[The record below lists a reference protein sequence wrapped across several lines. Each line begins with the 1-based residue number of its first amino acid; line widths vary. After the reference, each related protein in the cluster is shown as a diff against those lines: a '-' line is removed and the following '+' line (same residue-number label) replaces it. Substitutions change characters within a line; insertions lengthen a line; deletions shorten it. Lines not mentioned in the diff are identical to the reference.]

1 MWPSPPKKAIK
12 KRHEVRKAT
21 EENKKTQRRKIRKQ
35 QQQTSKI
42 KNYREGRTKKVGK
55 GKGNQE
61 RNETTQ
67 E

>member
-35 QQQTSKI
+35 QQQTRNKLTKRLKKIVKGCNLRSKMF
-42 KNYREGRTKKVGK
+42 
-55 GKGNQE
+55 
-61 RNETTQ
+61 
-67 E
+67 